1 MNIYAIRDRLI
12 DYYLQPFAGPD
23 EKNVLAAIA
32 AQVNGDIDSAINTAP
47 HHFEVWELGKVDQE
61 GHITPTRKLICDCSS
76 LVRTGLRA
84 RPGRANSE
92 DTREPPAGNP
102 PEGPK
107 NKN

>member
-61 GHITPTRKLICDCSS
+61 GHITPTRKLICDCAS
-76 LVRTGLRA
+76 LVRTGLRTNA
-84 RPGRANSE
+84 RAK
-92 DTREPPAGNP
+92 PADP
-102 PEGPK
+102 EAEGPK
-107 NKN
+107 N